1 MQDRFNIRFW
11 DKKKKKMYYDLLL
24 FFDYMDCM
32 NDTNLIPMQC
42 TGLKDKN
49 GKLIYEGDII
59 EVQYLGAQI
68 ALFRNEYSDQPKNE
82 RFAVIYDDTVN
93 QYVCTNY
100 EYRKT
105 CEVHSLDFYKIQIN
119 TENKLYEVIGNVHKN
134 PELLEEI
141 EV

>member
-1 MQDRFNIRFW
+1 MQDRFNFRFW
-11 DKKKKKMYYDLLL
+11 SKKEKKMYYDLLL

-42 TGLKDKN
+42 TGLRDKN

-59 EVQYLGAQI
+59 EVQYIGAQI

-82 RFAVIYDDTVN
+82 RFAVIYDDIFH
-93 QYVCTNY
+93 QYCCINY

-119 TENKLYEVIGNVHKN
+119 TENKLYEVIGNVHRN
-134 PELLEEI
+134 PELLKEI